1 MDFDASEEIITEKY
15 KELALHWY
23 PEKHGNTKIA
33 KEKFEKISQA
43 YLRLTTDRDI
53 NKPMTRDT
61 MLSLFQQAFF
71 GDNGYEMDDSVED
84 TWDDDSSVE
93 SEIEAVSN
101 ELGHAIRIGNNEK
114 MKSTTMKTHI
124 KEAYKLAEDLIAE
137 EEKDRRKAEKRRAKK
152 KRRNAKKKLQKEL
165 AQKSDSNNQY
175 GEDIKNKDDKRNYE
189 SSSSENEEE
198 DLDPNSAFVAI
209 AASKN
214 RKARN
219 LTRNKTKS
227 KERPKLQTGVDEE
240 KQNVTD
246 IDPVVLQSRQLAIR
260 GNEMA
265 SLGRYQEAIQ
275 LFTKAIKL
283 DHRDYRF
290 FGNRSYCYDR
300 LGDYKKALSDA
311 EEAIS
316 LSPQWPKGYFR
327 KGRALSGLKKYIEAE
342 EVFEKVLKLDKD
354 CSDAVEEL
362 QKIRS
367 VQIIEMGFTEAQAD
381 SAISR
386 YRTVQ
391 SALEALLSQSSG
403 CVNAATG
410 GVDYENEDLV
420 INACKPVTSQTADEK
435 MDPGNP
441 NGFTSLWVGNVQ
453 KEVTDKMLLSF
464 FSKYGTVSSI
474 RILPERYCA
483 FINYRDKQ
491 SAGKA
496 MQFLQG
502 KELCGQYLLIRFPDN
517 PVTMGQPGVTVLKK
531 NRTGSKPETKRKV
544 TGPVQDGE
552 CYFWRTTGCVFGS
565 RCIHKHIKEHEGV
578 DKKPWQA

>member
-1 MDFDASEEIITEKY
+1 MGISK
-15 KELALHWY
+15 KEAYEVLGLSSG
-23 PEKHGNTKIA
+23 GNVI
-33 KEKFEKISQA
+33 FIS
-43 YLRLTTDRDI
+43 T
-53 NKPMTRDT
+53 
-61 MLSLFQQAFF
+61 SFF

-93 SEIEAVSN
+93 SEIEAVSHD
-101 ELGHAIRIGNNEK
+101 LGHAIRLENNEK
-114 MKSTTMKTHI
+114 ITATMMKTHV
-124 KEAYKLAEDLIAE
+124 KDAYKIAEDLIAE

-152 KRRNAKKKLQKEL
+152 RYRECKVSITFFYYFLFCILLQRRNAKKKLEKEL
-165 AQKSDSNNQY
+165 AQKSETNNQY

-214 RKARN
+214 RKAN
-219 LTRNKTKS
+219 NSTQNKIKN
-227 KERPKLQTGVDEE
+227 KERPKPQTGVDEE
-240 KQNVTD
+240 KQNVTE

-275 LFTKAIKL
+275 LFTKATKL
-283 DHRDYRF
+283 DPRDYRF
-290 FGNRSYCYDR
+290 FGNRSYCFDR

-311 EEAIS
+311 EVAIS

-327 KGRALSGLKKYIEAE
+327 KGRALSGLKKYVEAE
-342 EVFEKVLKLDKD
+342 EAFEKVLKLDKD

-362 QKIRS
+362 QKVRS

-381 SAISR
+381 SAISH
-386 YRTVQ
+386 YGTVQ
-391 SALEALLSQSSG
+391 SALEALLSQSGG
-403 CVNAATG
+403 CINAATG
-410 GVDYENEDLV
+410 GVDHEYEDLV
-420 INACKPVTSQTADEK
+420 LTTSKPVTNQTADEK

-531 NRTGSKPETKRKV
+531 SRTGSKPDTKRKV